1 MITATVTA
9 KGQITI
15 PSEVRQALKLE
26 SGDRITFEETTPGCF
41 AFKPAR
47 KISVTVLKG
56 MFGKHGKTVS
66 ITEMNAIIARR
77 GSSPK

>member
-1 MITATVTA
+1 MITATITA

-26 SGDRITFEETTPGCF
+26 SGDRITFEETVPGCF
-41 AFKPAR
+41 VFKPAR

-56 MFGKHGKTVS
+56 MFGKHGKAVS
-66 ITEMNAIIARR
+66 IAEMNALIAKR
-77 GSSPK
+77 GASSK

>member
-1 MITATVTA
+1 MITATITA

-26 SGDRITFEETTPGCF
+26 SGDCITFEETAPGCF
-41 AFKPAR
+41 VFKPAK

-56 MFGKHGKTVS
+56 MFGKHGKAVS
-66 ITEMNAIIARR
+66 IAEMNALIAKR
-77 GSSPK
+77 GASSK

>member
-15 PSEVRQALKLE
+15 PSEVRHALKLE
-26 SGDRITFEETTPGCF
+26 SGDRIAFEETSPGCF

-47 KISVTVLKG
+47 KVSVTVLKG
-56 MFGKHGKTVS
+56 MFGKHGKAVT
-66 ITEMNAIIARR
+66 IADMNAIIAKR
-77 GSSPK
+77 GSSSK

>member
-26 SGDRITFEETTPGCF
+26 SGDRITFEETAPGCF
-41 AFKPAR
+41 VFKPAR
-47 KISVTVLKG
+47 KISVIVLKG
-56 MFGKHGKTVS
+56 MFGKHGKAVS
-66 ITEMNAIIARR
+66 IAEMNALIAKR
-77 GSSPK
+77 GASSK